1 MNTLDQFTSNVEEIK
16 KKVYLDV
23 RTETYSNIYTGNPV
37 TDILLSIGRT
47 EINTCIETGTFM
59 GNTTAFLSALFEK
72 VYTVE
77 KYITQE
83 KADNY
88 KKIHSA
94 CPNIDFYNGDTIPLL
109 SSILDK
115 TPDMTF
121 AFWLDAHNGVSEVPL
136 IEELETIAAKSNK
149 KDHVI
154 LIDDGLDMG
163 QGNFP
168 TFDEI
173 SNAALKINPN
183 YNIIQTN
190 YIRNII
196 AIY

>member
-1 MNTLDQFTSNVEEIK
+1 MNTLDQFTSNIEEIK

-23 RTETYSNIYTGNPV
+23 RVDMYDNISTGNPV
-37 TDILLSIGRT
+37 TDVLLSIRRI
-47 EINTCIETGTFM
+47 EIDKCIETGTFM
-59 GNTTAFLSALFEK
+59 GNTTAFLSALFDK

-88 KKIHSA
+88 RKIHNA
-94 CPNIDFYNGDTIPLL
+94 CPNINFYNGDTIPLL

-115 TPDMTF
+115 NPDTTF

-154 LIDDGLDMG
+154 LIDDGFDMG
-163 QGNFP
+163 QENFP

-173 SNAALKINPN
+173 YKTALKINSD
-183 YNIIQTN
+183 YRVIQTN

>member
-1 MNTLDQFTSNVEEIK
+1 MNTLDQFTSNIAEIK
-16 KKVYLDV
+16 EGVELESRADIY
-23 RTETYSNIYTGNPV
+23 ENISTGNPV
-37 TDILLSIGRT
+37 VDILLSIGRT
-47 EINTCIETGTFM
+47 EIDTCIETGTFM
-59 GNTTAFLSALFEK
+59 GNTAAFLSALFDK

-88 KKIHSA
+88 KKIHNA
-94 CPNIDFYNGDTIPLL
+94 CPNIDFYNGDTIPLI
-109 SSILDK
+109 SSILEKDPDK
-115 TPDMTF
+115 TF

-136 IEELETIAAKSNK
+136 IEELEIIAAKSNK

-154 LIDDGLDMG
+154 LIDDGFDMG

-183 YNIIQTN
+183 YKVIQTN